1 MSNSDTQRVGNGL
14 GFILGILFGLAVGV
28 IVALLFAPQ
37 SGSEMREK
45 LAKQSD
51 LIRQRYEEAVAVGRE
66 KAQEAQEEVLSSMK
80 Q

>member
-1 MSNSDTQRVGNGL
+1 MSNSETPRGGNSL

-37 SGSEMREK
+37 SGNEMREK
-45 LAKQSD
+45 LAKQSE
-51 LIRQRYEEAVAVGRE
+51 LIRQRYDDAVAAGRE
-66 KAQEAQEEVLSSMK
+66 TAQEAQEEVLASMK